1 MPKRLL
7 IYLSNLFQI
16 FVNYQ
21 NFTFNDLQI
30 RLFQLS
36 LHIAATNMHQ
46 VYTEMIRKCKD
57 TGASAYN
64 G

>member
-1 MPKRLL
+1 M
-7 IYLSNLFQI
+7 IIDLSVK
-16 FVNYQ
+16 FVSDFCYQ
-21 NFTFNDLQI
+21 NFTFNDDLQI

-36 LHIAATNMHQ
+36 LHIAATNMRQ